1 VDRRFSKVV
10 PLWIRCL
17 LLGLALSWIVAV
29 CHWFFVE
36 IGALSRYRHIGASQ
50 AFVHPDEDVSG
61 IAAVEWV
68 DRRLRGAPP
77 RGSDLPVAFERYHA
91 IAYGWPIS
99 NWGNVFRE
107 RESVFWQTGLSPVVA
122 VDLRPIWPASG
133 RQVDPRNPTASPQNP
148 PPPFPSGCP
157 RPILYFDPYERYLPI
172 FPLVGHSMM
181 ASLIYG
187 LPFFIWLKWRSR
199 KHRGHCEHCDFS
211 LAGLPPGAVCP
222 ECGKPFVESSAT
234 GTAARYSADPGDDHP
249 DAGDATQSGRA
260 VAT

>member
-1 VDRRFSKVV
+1 MDRRFSKVV

-91 IAYGWPIS
+91 IAYGKPDRAQLW
-99 NWGNVFRE
+99 R
-107 RESVFWQTGLSPVVA
+107 
-122 VDLRPIWPASG
+122 
-133 RQVDPRNPTASPQNP
+133 
-148 PPPFPSGCP
+148 
-157 RPILYFDPYERYLPI
+157 
-172 FPLVGHSMM
+172 
-181 ASLIYG
+181 LIYAQYG
-187 LPFFIWLKWRSR
+187 QHRVGKLTLETPPLLRKTRLHRSR
-199 KHRGHCEHCDFS
+199 
-211 LAGLPPGAVCP
+211 LGARARSSTLIHTNAICQSSP
-222 ECGKPFVESSAT
+222 SSAT
-234 GTAARYSADPGDDHP
+234 R
-249 DAGDATQSGRA
+249 
-260 VAT
+260 